1 MRPPGGAGGVW
12 HAAAPGGTHGVA
24 HAPQVMALLD
34 DAAAGASL
42 LELSSALARML
53 QRDLSVVYVE
63 NAGSLLAAALPFT
76 QVLPLGGAAWVPL
89 QAADVEQGFRAHAA
103 RLRELTAR
111 IALRDAL
118 HCSLRVMRGSL
129 SEAAL
134 DLQDESDLLLLAKRP
149 PVPMPQ
155 ASASRSARRR
165 PVVTVLRD
173 DSDASRRALAIATQ
187 LARALTGVLD
197 TASGDAAPALFGA
210 AGHPGSGPWP
220 DVLVLP
226 RAPLDARVL
235 ERLRCPVLLVG

>member
-1 MRPPGGAGGVW
+1 MNPLGVVW
-12 HAAAPGGTHGVA
+12 HSAASAGTHGAA

-63 NAGSLLAAALPFT
+63 NAGSLVAAALPFT

-103 RLRELTAR
+103 RLRELTER

-118 HCSLRVMRGSL
+118 HCSLRVIRGSL
-129 SEAAL
+129 CEAAL
-134 DLQDESDLLLLAKRP
+134 DLQRESDLMLLAKHP
-149 PVPMPQ
+149 PVPTPH
-155 ASASRSARRR
+155 ASASRPARRR
-165 PVVTVLRD
+165 PVVTVLRN

-197 TASGDAAPALFGA
+197 TARSDAAPALFGA

-226 RAPLDARVL
+226 RAPLDANML